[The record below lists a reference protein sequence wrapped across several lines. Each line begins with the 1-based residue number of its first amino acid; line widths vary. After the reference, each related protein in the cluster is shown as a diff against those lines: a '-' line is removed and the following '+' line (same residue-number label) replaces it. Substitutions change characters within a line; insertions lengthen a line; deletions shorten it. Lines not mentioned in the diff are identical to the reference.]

1 MELGAFS
8 ISLAVDDLGTS
19 RTFYE
24 KLGFEVTGGDEEQYL
39 MMRNPEGTLIGLFQ
53 GLFEENILTF
63 NPGYRQDMSQPE
75 EFLDVREIRD
85 RLLEAGLEL
94 TSDLDPEG
102 TGPAAI
108 ALLDPDGNPVLID
121 QHVPKPGEG

>member
-8 ISLAVDDLGTS
+8 ISLAVDDLETS
-19 RTFYE
+19 RDFYR
-24 KLGFEVTGGDEEQYL
+24 KLGFEPTGGDGEQYL
-39 MMRNPEGTLIGLFQ
+39 MMRNHEGTLIGLFQ

-63 NPGYRQDMSQPE
+63 NPGFRQDMSQPND
-75 EFLDVREIRD
+75 FLDVREIRD

-94 TSDLDPEG
+94 TTDLDPES

-108 ALLDPDGNPVLID
+108 ALLDPDGNTVLID
-121 QHVPKPGEG
+121 QHVPRPGEG